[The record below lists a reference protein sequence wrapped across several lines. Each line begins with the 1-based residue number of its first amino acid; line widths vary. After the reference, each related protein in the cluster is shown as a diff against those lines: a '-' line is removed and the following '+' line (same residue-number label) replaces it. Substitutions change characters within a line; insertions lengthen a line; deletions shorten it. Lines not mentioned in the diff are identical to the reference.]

1 MSTAYHP
8 QTDGQTERVN
18 QSLEQYL
25 RIFTEHRPDNWATL
39 LSTAEFAYNNAAHES
54 TGLSPFFIE
63 HGWHP
68 RMAPDVQEA
77 FEHPTLE
84 DIF

>member
-1 MSTAYHP
+1 MSTAYYS

-25 RIFTEHRPDNWATL
+25 RCYVDYQKDNWATL

-54 TGLSPFFIE
+54 TKNSPFFVE
-63 HGWHP
+63 LGRYP
-68 RMAPDVQEA
+68 R
-77 FEHPTLE
+77 TLPSISLE
-84 DIF
+84 V